1 VAGLYLRVLDI
12 PLDHCFPAHIV
23 ASLSDLGR
31 DGVRDRSI
39 DRVAS
44 LGTYYCTRLLVP
56 AAPYHMPLPPPAPP
70 AHHSIPSPAA
80 HHQPP
85 AGLDSVDAGS
95 LCPAPHA
102 FSPSFPIVS
111 HPTPRT
117 LRVTIHTAP
126 SPPQLARAAPHHHA
140 AAHCCTTGSS
150 LLLTW
155 HDTPS
160 ISA

>member
-80 HHQPP
+80 RWIARWPRQCRRRLSMPSP
-85 AGLDSVDAGS
+85 SRVLS
-95 LCPAPHA
+95 LLPHC
-102 FSPSFPIVS
+102 FSPYPS
-111 HPTPRT
+111 HASRHHPHCSLSSSAGTSRPTSPRRRP
-117 LRVTIHTAP
+117 LLHHRLI
-126 SPPQLARAAPHHHA
+126 SPAHLA
-140 AAHCCTTGSS
+140 
-150 LLLTW
+150 
-155 HDTPS
+155 
-160 ISA
+160 